1 MIHKTNA
8 RKDEAVDD
16 DSSPLDATW
25 FMAAH
30 PPTQQPARTRS
41 RTMKR
46 ISRQS
51 DSRDYSSKD
60 RN

>member
-16 DSSPLDATW
+16 ESSPLDATW
-25 FMAAH
+25 FMATNSAASEDKGQAKT
-30 PPTQQPARTRS
+30 P
-41 RTMKR
+41 KR